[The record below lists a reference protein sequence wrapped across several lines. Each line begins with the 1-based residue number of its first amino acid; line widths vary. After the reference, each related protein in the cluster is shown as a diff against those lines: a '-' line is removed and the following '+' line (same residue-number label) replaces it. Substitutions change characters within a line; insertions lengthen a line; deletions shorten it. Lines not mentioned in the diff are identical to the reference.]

1 MGSIFDLARARDPDR
16 AFAVAFAPPT
26 VREALSVLIC
36 LDHELARARAAVREP
51 MAALI
56 RLQWWRDAIAEAA
69 AGQPPRRHEV
79 AGPLA
84 RMIADGCFDATALI
98 AMVDARGTEAE
109 GGIPTRSA
117 FRAWARATAGGVAVA
132 TARLLGAAPALL
144 PAVERAGEVFGIARA
159 LRSLPKQARQGRSL
173 LPADALV
180 ESRGD
185 AVRASAVLA
194 SEALQDLY
202 ALRPALRGLTR
213 SALPAVLPLVL
224 ARRDLARAAALKPPR
239 SGRFT
244 DDHAAVLLAW
254 LVGRV

>member
-1 MGSIFDLARARDPDR
+1 MESIFDLARARDPDR
-16 AFAVAFAPPT
+16 AFAVAFAPPSA
-26 VREALSVLIC
+26 REALSALIC

-69 AGQPPRRHEV
+69 AGQSPRRHEV

-84 RMIADGCFDATALI
+84 RMIADGRFDARALI
-98 AMVDARGTEAE
+98 AMVDARDAEAD
-109 GGIPTRSA
+109 IPTRSA
-117 FRAWARATAGGVAVA
+117 FRAWARGTAGGVAVA
-132 TARLLGAAPALL
+132 TARVLGVAPALL
-144 PAVERAGEVFGIARA
+144 PAVERAGEVFGVARA
-159 LRSLPKQARQGRSL
+159 LRSLPEQARQGRSL
-173 LPADALV
+173 LPADTLV

-185 AVRASAVLA
+185 AMRAAAALA
-194 SEALQDLY
+194 GEALQDLC